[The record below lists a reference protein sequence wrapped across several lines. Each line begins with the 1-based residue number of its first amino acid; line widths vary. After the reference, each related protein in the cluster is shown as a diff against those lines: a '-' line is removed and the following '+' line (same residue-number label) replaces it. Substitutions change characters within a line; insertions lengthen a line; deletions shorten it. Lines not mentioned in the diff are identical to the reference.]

1 MIISNMQQVLK
12 FITIKGFI
20 IKNIKHKLYNILKVS
35 NSMSSYKDPS
45 NDQILQFSFVKSDK
59 GTILNSLSKK
69 CAAKGIKLQ
78 TKGSFCQPGQNILS
92 RNNKRYYKFCLI
104 T

>member
-12 FITIKGFI
+12 FITIKGLI

-35 NSMSSYKDPS
+35 KLNVKDPS

-92 RNNKRYYKFCLI
+92 RNNNKRYYKFCLI